1 MANTQFYKT
10 HVEPYVRA
18 EMERLHGRRFS
29 CKILKLITGGTH
41 EFDAV
46 AEDGSIVASIKSLS
60 GKTKGGNNGAA
71 RYANCIAELYFL
83 SLVFAETRMLVLT
96 TPEQHTMFTKYIR
109 GRLVPGVSVEL
120 LTLPPEIQA
129 EVDRIRS
136 IASGEV
142 SPL

>member
-1 MANTQFYKT
+1 MADTRYYKT

-18 EMERLHGRRFS
+18 ELQRLHGHAFHS
-29 CKILKLITGGTH
+29 KVLTLSTGGTH

-46 AEDGSIVASIKSLS
+46 SEDKSIVASIKSLS
-60 GKTKGGNNGAA
+60 GKTKGGKNGAA
-71 RYANCIAELYFL
+71 RYANCVAQIYFL
-83 SLVFAETRMLVLT
+83 SLVSAATKMLVLT
-96 TPEQHTMFTKYIR
+96 TPVQHSMFIRYIE

-120 LTLPPEIQA
+120 LVLPPDIQA
-129 EVDRIRS
+129 EVDRIRD